1 MILTLTRSPPSYF
14 LKRDGVF
21 MNQGICNPP
30 ITNEPELKGKASFID
45 CFCFF
50 RATLFMAN
58 IQSCFKNA
66 SKIKKEQ
73 MQSTPPFFDIPIL
86 KKLLNYMLHHKVLY
100 CDGLCCL
107 SIHFPY
113 DLNLQHLLFSYQQEQ
128 T

>member
-1 MILTLTRSPPSYF
+1 MPKIIFQPL
-14 LKRDGVF
+14 
-21 MNQGICNPP
+21 MICNPP

-100 CDGLCCL
+100 CDGLCC
-107 SIHFPY
+107 
-113 DLNLQHLLFSYQQEQ
+113 
-128 T
+128 

>member
-1 MILTLTRSPPSYF
+1 MHRVGYQRQYYRIIYHTEYKNGSFR
-14 LKRDGVF
+14 
-21 MNQGICNPP
+21 NQNLQVA
-30 ITNEPELKGKASFID
+30 LKGKASFID

-58 IQSCFKNA
+58 IQSCLKNA